1 VSTRAEERALRDEE
15 RGYRVYGYRWVVL
28 GVVMVVNFVI
38 QVLWIGYGSIIS
50 DASDYYG
57 VSHQQVTLLAMLF
70 MIAFIPLS
78 LPAAWVIDSRGFRTA
93 VGFGCVMMGV
103 FGVLRGLAG
112 SNYTL
117 VLLCTVGI
125 AVAQPFLLNSWTKMP
140 ANWFAPGERAT
151 AVGLTTLASML
162 GVGAGLALSPI
173 LIGFMS
179 IGRME
184 LIYGVV
190 AAVGAVAFLVLAR
203 DKPATA
209 PGPAG
214 EGARALMLDGLKHA
228 LTVRSFLVILA
239 VAFVIMGVFNGVTS
253 WIGDIVLP
261 RGYDADAAG
270 LLGLVMLVAGVVGAV
285 ALSAMSD
292 KQGKRIRYLAL
303 TLVLAIPS
311 LIGVAF
317 VSTTALL
324 YVSCAALGFFIVGAL
339 PIGMQYAAEV
349 TFPTPEGTSNGLV
362 QLCGQCS
369 VVFVY
374 LMGVLRAEDGSFA
387 LSLVLLS
394 VLLAICAVVVSRLR
408 DAPPVSQRTAAFA
421 EAEGLPLRAD
431 APQPPAL

>member
-1 VSTRAEERALRDEE
+1 VSGRAGERARRDEE

-28 GVVMVVNFVI
+28 GVVMIVNFVI
-38 QVLWIGYGSIIS
+38 QILWIGYGSIIS

-57 VSHQQVTLLAMLF
+57 VSHQAVTLLAMLF

-117 VLLCTVGI
+117 VLLCTIGI
-125 AVAQPFLLNSWTKMP
+125 AIAQPFLLNSWTKMP

-173 LIGFMS
+173 LIGSMS
-179 IGRME
+179 IGQME
-184 LIYGVV
+184 LIYGIV
-190 AAVGAVAFLVLAR
+190 AAAGAVAFLVLAR
-203 DKPATA
+203 DRPATS

-214 EGARALMLDGLKHA
+214 EEARALMLDGLKHA
-228 LTVRSFLVILA
+228 LTVKPFLIILA

-285 ALSAMSD
+285 VLSAMSD
-292 KQGKRIRYLAL
+292 RQGKRVRYLAV
-303 TLVLAIPS
+303 TLALAIPS

-317 VSTTALL
+317 ISTTALL
-324 YVSCAALGFFIVGAL
+324 YASCAALGFFIVGAL

-374 LMGVLRAEDGSFA
+374 LMGVLRSGSGSFA
-387 LSLVLLS
+387 ASLVLLS
-394 VLLAICAVVVSRLR
+394 VLLAVCSVVVSRLH
-408 DAPPVSQRTAAFA
+408 DAPPIRERAAVVGA
-421 EAEGLPLRAD
+421 APAGAD
-431 APQPPAL
+431 APGPTAL